1 MTCDTI
7 LGCIAHLNHTLIGSL
22 LSLLIALLAFLAL
35 VVQVRLVSVYVVI
48 VVEVPAKCIGQAGGQ
63 AAYAAQE
70 INRTYYAL
78 TQIAAKYGARIP
90 RSVVGQ

>member
-63 AAYAAQE
+63 RGTTSRARRRAFRSDKFAPLRRAARQTLE
-70 INRTYYAL
+70 CL
-78 TQIAAKYGARIP
+78 LL
-90 RSVVGQ
+90 